1 MKAWLSRN
9 ARTLGLSAVLLSL
22 LGLLAFVAL
31 RTGPLAPVPVTVATV
46 EVQTLAPALFGIGT
60 VEARFTHRIGPTF
73 AGRVRHVAVQ
83 PGDRVSA
90 GQVLGEMDPVDLDDR
105 VGAQEASLLRA
116 EANMLLAEAQIREA
130 DARKTFAETQAAR
143 YERLL
148 ESRTVSADTV
158 AAKRQEAQATGAA
171 LQGAR
176 AGLEAAKQDYARLDA
191 ELDGLRQQ
199 RANLQLIAPV
209 DGLVTRR
216 DVDPGTTVVAGQ
228 AVVEIVEPASVWINA
243 RFDQLRAT
251 GLQNGLPARIA
262 LRSRAGSTMDGTVVR
277 IEPLADAVTEEV
289 LAKVDFARVPDSLPP
304 IGELAE
310 VTVALP
316 ALPER
321 PVVPNAS
328 VQRVDGRLGV
338 WLIDDDALA
347 FQPVRLGTTDLDGRV
362 QVLEGLEGGEQV
374 VVYSHKEL
382 GARSRIQIVE
392 RLVLVGA
399 AP

>member
-1 MKAWLSRN
+1 MKTWLARN
-9 ARTLGLSAVLLSL
+9 VRRLGLSAVLLSL

-46 EVQTLAPALFGIGT
+46 EIQALVPALFGIGT
-60 VEARFTHRIGPTF
+60 VEARFTHRIGPTY
-73 AGRVRHVAVQ
+73 AGRVRHVTVQ

-105 VGAQEASLLRA
+105 VSAQEAGLLRA
-116 EANMLLAEAQIREA
+116 KANMLSAEAQIREA
-130 DARKTFAETQAAR
+130 NARNTYAESQADR

-158 AAKRQEAQATGAA
+158 AAKRQEALATRAA
-171 LQGAR
+171 LQGTR
-176 AGLEAAKQDYARLDA
+176 AGLEAAKQDYARLGA

-199 RANLQLIAPV
+199 RANLQLIAPA

-216 DVDPGTTVVAGQ
+216 DADPGTTVVAGQ

-251 GLQNGLPARIA
+251 GLQTGLPARIA
-262 LRSRAGSTMDGTVVR
+262 LRSRAGSAMDGTVVR
-277 IEPLADAVTEEV
+277 VEPLADAVTEEV
-289 LAKVDFARVPDSLPP
+289 LAKVDFARPPDSLPP

-316 ALPER
+316 ALPEC

-338 WLIDDDALA
+338 WVIDDDALA
-347 FQPVRLGTTDLDGRV
+347 FVPLRLGTTDLDGRV
-362 QVLEGLEGGEQV
+362 QVLEGLAGGEQV
-374 VVYSHKEL
+374 VVYSHKAL
-382 GARSRIQIVE
+382 GAGSRIRIVD
-392 RLVLVGA
+392 RLVGA